1 LSPQSAAAIRVAPTA
16 KMSIP
21 PTAATAPATKS
32 SESPGR
38 NGVTTSPVSQ
48 NTMAKSSA

>member
-1 LSPQSAAAIRVAPTA
+1 MPAAASTTIEVTRSSDPRAANAPTA
-16 KMSIP
+16 N
-21 PTAATAPATKS
+21 S

-48 NTMAKSSA
+48 NTITNSSR

>member
-1 LSPQSAAAIRVAPTA
+1 MFRAAATN
-16 KMSIP
+16 
-21 PTAATAPATKS
+21 S

-48 NTMAKSSA
+48 KMTAKRMA

>member
-1 LSPQSAAAIRVAPTA
+1 MAPAAATV
-16 KMSIP
+16 
-21 PTAATAPATKS
+21 PATNS

-48 NTMAKSSA
+48 NTIRNRIA

>member
-1 LSPQSAAAIRVAPTA
+1 MLSQPKAANVP
-16 KMSIP
+16 
-21 PTAATAPATKS
+21 AANS

-48 NTMAKSSA
+48 KMIAKRIR